1 MKPIVEE
8 FSYKEMSEE
17 DISRFMREAEA
28 MRAREIR
35 LQFGRLFR
43 AIGHAAVAVG
53 HGFRNLIGNPG
64 IHPTHGTR

>member
-1 MKPIVEE
+1 MKPIIEE
-8 FSYKEMSEE
+8 LSYKELSQE
-17 DISRFMREAEA
+17 DTSRFMREAEA

-43 AIGHAAVAVG
+43 AIGHAVVAVG

-64 IHPTHGTR
+64 IHPTPGAR